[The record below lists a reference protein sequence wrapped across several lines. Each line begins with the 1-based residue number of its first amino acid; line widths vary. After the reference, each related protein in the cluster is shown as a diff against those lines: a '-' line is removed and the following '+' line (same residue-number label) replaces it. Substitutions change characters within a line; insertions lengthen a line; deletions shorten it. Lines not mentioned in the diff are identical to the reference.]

1 MPVANPNAND
11 MAEIDR
17 RRSDERRSS
26 KRYEVSIDVEWE
38 THLGKHPGTLSDIRE
53 KGCFILSSVDMS
65 DGELVKVWVPLSD
78 GMSVEFMGQ
87 VANFVNDI
95 GFAVHFLALSD
106 AQKDFLA
113 SFVSMHANDVPR

>member
-1 MPVANPNAND
+1 

-17 RRSDERRSS
+17 RQSDERRSS

-38 THLGKHPGTLSDIRE
+38 THLGKHAGTLSDISE

-87 VANFVNDI
+87 VANYVSDI
-95 GFAVHFLALSD
+95 GFAVHFLSLSD

-113 SFVSMHANDVPR
+113 SFVALHANDVAR